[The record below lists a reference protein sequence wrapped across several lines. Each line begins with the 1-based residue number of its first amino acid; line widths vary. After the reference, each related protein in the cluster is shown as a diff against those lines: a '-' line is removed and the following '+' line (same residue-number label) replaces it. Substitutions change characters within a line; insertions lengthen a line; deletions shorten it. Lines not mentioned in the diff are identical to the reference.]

1 MKPREMFGLVNRI
14 IGLIVALYGID
25 WLARFVLGQLGYFK
39 LERTDIAYYLV
50 MAIGYLSIGLYFLS
64 GASHFVRYAYGDD
77 EDEERIDDD
86 VSYAEQY
93 DDTHEIPPTEK

>member
-1 MKPREMFGLVNRI
+1 
-14 IGLIVALYGID
+14 
-25 WLARFVLGQLGYFK
+25 
-39 LERTDIAYYLV
+39 

-77 EDEERIDDD
+77 EDEKRADDD